1 MRWIKFT
8 TLGSFESEER
18 WDGTVWSHI
27 DRDWVSKEKARARG
41 YLPED
46 ECKLQVAKFI
56 LELHKKPKGL
66 GEYGDLL
73 LAGREAKKLFSW
85 DYECVTFDTRRE
97 PNAKRLA
104 QEFLKSAP
112 EGALT
117 IFYGSAISAGPGV
130 SAGSTWTAAWIVIPK
145 DILEQ
150 LEEEV
155 SEHVNQT
162 GQD

>member
-27 DRDWVSKEKARARG
+27 DRDWVSKEKARAR
-41 YLPED
+41 
-46 ECKLQVAKFI
+46 
-56 LELHKKPKGL
+56 

>member
-1 MRWIKFT
+1 M
-8 TLGSFESEER
+8 GSFVSEEEP
-18 WDGTVWSHI
+18 DGTVWSHF
-27 DRDWVSKEKARARG
+27 DRRFVSKERARERG

-46 ECKLQVAKFI
+46 EAKLQIAKFI
-56 LELHKKPKGL
+56 LELYKKPKGL

-73 LAGREAKKLFSW
+73 LSGREAKKLFGW

-104 QEFLKSAP
+104 QEFLKNAP

-145 DILEQ
+145 DVLEK
-150 LEEEV
+150 LEEV
-155 SEHVNQT
+155 SEHAHQT